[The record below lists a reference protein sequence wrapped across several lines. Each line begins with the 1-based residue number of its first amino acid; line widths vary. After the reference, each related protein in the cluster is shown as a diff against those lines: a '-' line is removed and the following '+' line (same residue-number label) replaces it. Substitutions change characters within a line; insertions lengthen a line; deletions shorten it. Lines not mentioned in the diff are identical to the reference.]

1 MARHTLRTTR
11 RSARPIVALARHPG
25 PKHPALQLTSRRRRA
40 GPLITTACA
49 APDSVP
55 VTLWQL
61 PFSLRWARTA
71 ASTTGM

>member
-1 MARHTLRTTR
+1 M
-11 RSARPIVALARHPG
+11 
-25 PKHPALQLTSRRRRA
+25 RA

-61 PFSLRWARTA
+61 PFSFRCARTA
-71 ASTTGM
+71 ATTTGM

>member
-1 MARHTLRTTR
+1 M
-11 RSARPIVALARHPG
+11 VALARHPG
-25 PKHPALQLTSRRRRA
+25 PKQPALQLTSSARRA

-49 APDSVP
+49 APDKVP